1 MADDAVEQGPLGGYG
16 GSSPRETTA
25 GFPLPSQIAD
35 VPGAEGWRD
44 MYQYFTRFQPADD
57 QRFWFYNS
65 MHFPEPV
72 PAFDTITSEVPYQ
85 AIGANT
91 ARLFVFPTTLGI
103 EHRIINGRVYIT
115 ANPVL
120 DPAEIERRAAEFGPR
135 AAHYFEHWDELYEGW
150 KDRLRALI
158 AEVEAIEVPQL
169 PEWEDAEAVFSARGV
184 AQNHY
189 LREGFQKCV
198 TLYST
203 MWHHHTE
210 MLMLG
215 YGAYVVFFQF
225 CTQAFPE
232 ISDQTVARMVAGID
246 VIMYR
251 PDDELRRLA
260 RLAVELG
267 LDEEFTEGRRA
278 AVVLAALAE
287 RGDAGAQWLAEFE
300 KARDP
305 WFNVSTGDGFY
316 HHHLSWNDDLTVPFT
331 ALPGYVAAVKA
342 GTLKDRPTAHLQAE
356 RERIATGYRELLASE
371 EEKAAFDQML
381 GLCRLVFP
389 FVEDHK
395 FYCEHQ
401 FTTLFFRKVKEFGAL
416 LARQGVLAEADDI
429 FHLHHTEVDL
439 ALADVMLAWA
449 AGSPP
454 LGGTRFPAII
464 AERKR
469 MLAVLKDWSPP
480 PALGPVPEA
489 LNDPAVRMLWG
500 VTQERIEQ
508 WLHPSADEMRGVAAS
523 PGVVEGI
530 ARVLQDVNEIGQLRE
545 GEVLVC
551 PVTAPSWA
559 PVFAKIKAAVS
570 DIGGAMSHAAIVARE
585 YGMPAVVGTGD
596 ATKRIRTGDKIRVD
610 GDRGT
615 VRILA

>member
-1 MADDAVEQGPLGGYG
+1 MAE
-16 GSSPRETTA
+16 S
-25 GFPLPSQIAD
+25 FPLPSQIAD
-35 VPGAEGWRD
+35 VPGAENWRS
-44 MYQYFTRFQPADD
+44 MYRYFTRFQPEDD
-57 QRFWFYNS
+57 KRFWFYNS
-65 MHFPEPV
+65 MHFPEPM
-72 PAFDTITSEVPYQ
+72 PAFDTITAEIPYC

-103 EHRIINGRVYIT
+103 EHRIVNGRVYIT

-120 DPAEIERRAAEFGPR
+120 DPAEIARRAEVFGPR
-135 AAHYFEHWDELYEGW
+135 AAHYYENWDELYEGW
-150 KDRLRALI
+150 KQRMAGLI
-158 AEVEAIEVPQL
+158 REIESVTVPEL
-169 PEWEDAEAVFSARGV
+169 PEFDDADVVTQARGV

-189 LREGFQKCV
+189 VRENFQRCI
-198 TLYST
+198 TLYSK

-215 YGAYVVFFQF
+215 YGAYLVFFQF

-232 ISDQTVARMVAGID
+232 ITDQTVARMVAGID

-260 RLAVELG
+260 RLATDSGVDDL
-267 LDEEFTEGRRA
+267 FTEGCVA
-278 AVVLAALAE
+278 ADVLAALRDRGEAGLAWLDAFE
-287 RGDAGAQWLAEFE
+287 R
-300 KARDP
+300 ARDP
-305 WFNVSTGDGFY
+305 WFHVSTGDGFY

-331 ALPGYVAAVKA
+331 ALPGYVAQVRA
-342 GTLKDRPTAHLQAE
+342 GTARDRPTTELKAE
-356 RERIATGYRELLASE
+356 RDRIAGGYRDLLGTDAE
-371 EEKAAFDQML
+371 RAAFDQML
-381 GLCRLVFP
+381 GLCRRVFP

-395 FYCEHQ
+395 FYCEHW
-401 FTTLFFRKVKEFGAL
+401 FTTRFFQKIKAFGEL
-416 LARQGVLAEADDI
+416 LARFGVLAEADDI
-429 FHLHHTEVDL
+429 FHLHHTEADE
-439 ALADVMLAWA
+439 ALTDVMLAWA

-454 LGGTRFPAII
+454 VGGAHLPAIV

-469 MLAVLKDWSPP
+469 MLGALHDWSPP

-500 VTQERIEQ
+500 VTQQTVES
-508 WLHPSADEMRGVAAS
+508 WLSPDEEEVRGCAAS
-523 PGVVEGI
+523 GGVVEGT
-530 ARVLQDVNEIGQLRE
+530 ARVLTDVNQIGEIRE

-559 PVFAKIKAAVS
+559 PVFGKIKAAVS
-570 DIGGAMSHAAIVARE
+570 DIGGSMSHAAIVARE

-596 ATKRIRTGDKIRVD
+596 ATKRIRTGDLVRVD

-615 VRILA
+615 VRVLG